1 MDGKIVGIQVRTDSG
16 SIRYLTISSKNYE
29 NGVEER
35 ISRAHWVLSSDPI
48 EVYDEEERP
57 QIILTEGP
65 LKADVATY
73 LLRKRG
79 YKGYFAFA
87 AIPGVNTTAMFFEDC
102 EVLKRL
108 GYDKITL
115 ALDMDKCT
123 NTNVMRGGKKLRDEL
138 TKRGFSVN
146 IMTWDRESADELVEK
161 QKKLIEE
168 MDLRMPEKLPRNV
181 FFEAA
186 ALSYVLKDAG
196 VKEDRYQWNP
206 KTKGIDDYLL
216 HAEKLDFAS

>member
-1 MDGKIVGIQVRTDSG
+1 M
-16 SIRYLTISSKNYE
+16 
-29 NGVEER
+29 
-35 ISRAHWVLSSDPI
+35 
-48 EVYDEEERP
+48 
-57 QIILTEGP
+57 
-65 LKADVATY
+65 
-73 LLRKRG
+73 
-79 YKGYFAFA
+79 
-87 AIPGVNTTAMFFEDC
+87 
-102 EVLKRL
+102 